1 MMTNEQS
8 TTTGRKPS
16 LIAYQI
22 REAADG
28 KSFWNRI
35 GAAWNNKDG
44 GFTVQLECLP
54 LDGRIV
60 CCPPKTETDS

>member
-1 MMTNEQS
+1 MSNEQP
-8 TTTGRKPS
+8 TTASKKPS
-16 LIAYQI
+16 LHAYQI

-35 GAAWNNKDG
+35 GAAWSNKDG

-60 CCPPKTETDS
+60 CCPAKNDTDS